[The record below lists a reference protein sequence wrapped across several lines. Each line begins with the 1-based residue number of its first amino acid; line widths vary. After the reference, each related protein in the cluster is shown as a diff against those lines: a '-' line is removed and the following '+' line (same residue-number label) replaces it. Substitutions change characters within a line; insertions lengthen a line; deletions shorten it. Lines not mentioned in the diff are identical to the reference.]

1 MFDVEPCKLCKEA
14 ADERRSRHKNLEE
27 SSGKEHKHA
36 TFDDNVYIHW
46 FIPEDDDDE
55 DTNDSEEERHSPPPS
70 MRRVRRRP
78 KPILKHRQNCIVIV
92 HDLN

>member
-1 MFDVEPCKLCKEA
+1 MFEVETCKLCKEA
-14 ADERRSRHKNLEE
+14 ADERKPRHKNIEGN
-27 SSGKEHKHA
+27 SVKEQKHA

-46 FIPEDDDDE
+46 FIPENDDDE
-55 DTNDSEEERHSPPPS
+55 DTNDYEEERQSTPPS

-92 HDLN
+92 HDVN